1 MCGTILDRFERKL
14 FRSSTS
20 AKIGCN
26 VCQAV
31 HPKKIDSTSF
41 QLTEKITTTI
51 DETNSCSCDRRAL
64 WLVLMHAYFFKYIYV
79 VAYTFY
85 IIFLMNFEDIKCQ
98 LASRQSTSNSF

>member
-51 DETNSCSCDRRAL
+51 DEANSCSCDR
-64 WLVLMHAYFFKYIYV
+64 MY

>member
-1 MCGTILDRFERKL
+1 MVLYLIDSKENCFDRARQPKLAAMCVKQCI
-14 FRSSTS
+14 
-20 AKIGCN
+20 
-26 VCQAV
+26 Q
-31 HPKKIDSTSF
+31 KKIDSTSF

>member
-1 MCGTILDRFERKL
+1 MVLYLIDSKENCFDRARQPKLAAMCVKQCI
-14 FRSSTS
+14 
-20 AKIGCN
+20 
-26 VCQAV
+26 Q
-31 HPKKIDSTSF
+31 KKIDSTSF

-51 DETNSCSCDRRAL
+51 DEANSCSCNR
-64 WLVLMHAYFFKYIYV
+64 MY

>member
-1 MCGTILDRFERKL
+1 MVLYLIDSKENCFDRARQPKLAAMCVKQCI
-14 FRSSTS
+14 
-20 AKIGCN
+20 
-26 VCQAV
+26 Q
-31 HPKKIDSTSF
+31 KKIDSTSF

-51 DETNSCSCDRRAL
+51 DEANSCSCDR
-64 WLVLMHAYFFKYIYV
+64 MY